1 MANTITYRELLK
13 NREYVKLLFTNL
25 IDRFGDSVD
34 AIAFTWL
41 TYQLTKSAAWSAL
54 IYGLNVLP
62 NIVAQPFFGALV
74 EKMDKKK
81 VIIVTHLIRGVVI
94 SAFAVLYLTGKVNPY
109 LLAAFTLLITT
120 IESLNL
126 PASTAFTPSVIEKDQ
141 LSTAMSLSSSVS
153 KAVALAGTGIA
164 GIIIAQLGM
173 HAAMLIDAATFFI
186 AALGTFYIHTLAELN
201 RQHKTSKSDD
211 LQDNV
216 IEKPHTNKTQ
226 QLHTKNNKKSLQTSK
241 AQPVKESYLS
251 LLKGGAKYVIQNKI
265 ILNYC
270 LVAVLLNFL
279 LMPLNSLL
287 APLVNDTYQ
296 LGSELLSVISI
307 ASSAG
312 SIIGSI
318 FVPKLMKHF
327 NARHILI
334 IFGFVIGVFTY
345 AISLGNLINSHIFVC
360 FILAGGCIFMI
371 SMAAAIICGMLAIE
385 FVTSVDQA
393 YLARAASIFN
403 ASATAAMPISSFI
416 VSGLVIH
423 YSASFMIKV
432 SGIMAILLFTT
443 ILISKLEFEIK
454 KEESTN
460 AA

>member
-141 LSTAMSLSSSVS
+141 LSTAMSLSSSIS

-201 RQHKTSKSDD
+201 
-211 LQDNV
+211 
-216 IEKPHTNKTQ
+216 
-226 QLHTKNNKKSLQTSK
+226 KKSLQTSK
-241 AQPVKESYLS
+241 AQPVKESYIS

-279 LMPLNSLL
+279 LVPLNSLL

-345 AISLGNLINSHIFVC
+345 TISLGNLINRHIFVC
-360 FILAGGCIFMI
+360 YILAGGCIFMI

>member
-1 MANTITYRELLK
+1 
-13 NREYVKLLFTNL
+13 
-25 IDRFGDSVD
+25 
-34 AIAFTWL
+34 
-41 TYQLTKSAAWSAL
+41 
-54 IYGLNVLP
+54 
-62 NIVAQPFFGALV
+62 
-74 EKMDKKK
+74 
-81 VIIVTHLIRGVVI
+81 
-94 SAFAVLYLTGKVNPY
+94 
-109 LLAAFTLLITT
+109 
-120 IESLNL
+120 
-126 PASTAFTPSVIEKDQ
+126 
-141 LSTAMSLSSSVS
+141 
-153 KAVALAGTGIA
+153 
-164 GIIIAQLGM
+164 
-173 HAAMLIDAATFFI
+173 
-186 AALGTFYIHTLAELN
+186 
-201 RQHKTSKSDD
+201 
-211 LQDNV
+211 
-216 IEKPHTNKTQ
+216 
-226 QLHTKNNKKSLQTSK
+226 SK
-241 AQPVKESYLS
+241 AQPVKESYIS

-279 LMPLNSLL
+279 LVPLNSLL

-360 FILAGGCIFMI
+360 YILAGGCIFMI

>member
-1 MANTITYRELLK
+1 MANAITYRELLK

-201 RQHKTSKSDD
+201 
-211 LQDNV
+211 
-216 IEKPHTNKTQ
+216 
-226 QLHTKNNKKSLQTSK
+226 KKSLQTSK
-241 AQPVKESYLS
+241 AQPVKESYIS

-279 LMPLNSLL
+279 LVPLNSLL

-360 FILAGGCIFMI
+360 YILAGGCIFMI

>member
-201 RQHKTSKSDD
+201 
-211 LQDNV
+211 
-216 IEKPHTNKTQ
+216 
-226 QLHTKNNKKSLQTSK
+226 KKSLQTSK
-241 AQPVKESYLS
+241 AQPVKESYIS
-251 LLKGGAKYVIQNKI
+251 LLKGGSKYVIQNKI

-279 LMPLNSLL
+279 LVPLNSLL

-345 AISLGNLINSHIFVC
+345 TISLGNLINSHVFVC
-360 FILAGGCIFMI
+360 YILAGGCIFMI